1 MLITGGCMSA
11 AGGDGI
17 KALGSSKISACGV
30 HIRKNA
36 GCGVVVASKS
46 LVMLT
51 ACTVSGNV
59 AHGVSAV
66 DANVNMKCSSV
77 IGNNMCVGIASFV
90 SIILHRLSH
99 QPLTLALASLCC
111 LVLRSSLRKQVRLL
125 LERRQ
130 LCGCHRMH
138 RFRKSQ
144 RRLVARRRQ
153 PKLNLHK
160 LDLQQKQQEWDSFD
174 RKEYGTIEKQRIC
187 RECEKRY
194 SFGGWQYGGSR
205 KMQVCDNRHF
215 FPPIDFFQSHLY
227 DDNHDTQS
235 AC

>member
-1 MLITGGCMSA
+1 MSA

-77 IGNNMCVGIASFV
+77 IGNNMCVGTASFV
-90 SIILHRLSH
+90 STILH

-111 LVLRSSLRKQVRLL
+111 LVLRSSLRVQVRLL

-160 LDLQQKQQEWDSFD
+160 LDLQQKQ
-174 RKEYGTIEKQRIC
+174 
-187 RECEKRY
+187 
-194 SFGGWQYGGSR
+194 
-205 KMQVCDNRHF
+205 
-215 FPPIDFFQSHLY
+215 
-227 DDNHDTQS
+227 
-235 AC
+235 